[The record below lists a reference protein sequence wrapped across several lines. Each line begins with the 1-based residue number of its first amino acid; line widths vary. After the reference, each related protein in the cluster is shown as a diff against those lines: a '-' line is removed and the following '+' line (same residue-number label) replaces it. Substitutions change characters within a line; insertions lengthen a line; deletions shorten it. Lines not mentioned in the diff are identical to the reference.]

1 MAQPYVVH
9 GLIDNSG
16 ESSKVKFYLPDVT
29 GANYG
34 TITGN
39 VITANVGE
47 LRLAVAA
54 ATLMNFTRHTVVC
67 EVYDDVGTLPSD
79 ANAQREQ
86 KLLITYIGDGGTSK
100 KYRIEL
106 PGADR
111 TLFAQTGTDVVDH
124 TVNLNAIALKDAI
137 ESYAVTPEGFPALV
151 TAMRL
156 VGRNI

>member
-9 GLIDNSG
+9 GMIDNSG
-16 ESSKVKFYLPDVT
+16 ESSKVKFYLPLIT
-29 GANYG
+29 AANYDDQ
-34 TITGN
+34 TGN
-39 VITANVGE
+39 GIGEAVGE

-54 ATLMNFTRHTVVC
+54 ASLMNFTRHTVVSD
-67 EVYDDVGTLPSD
+67 VYDDVGTLPSD

-100 KYRIEL
+100 KYRLEI

-124 TVNLNAIALKDAI
+124 TSNVNAIALKAVI
-137 ESYAVTPEGFPALV
+137 ETYAVTPEGFPALIQ
-151 TAMRL
+151 AMRL

>member
-1 MAQPYVVH
+1 MSQPYVVH
-9 GLIDNSG
+9 GMVDNSG
-16 ESSKVKFYLPDVT
+16 EGSKVKFYLPTITSANFDDVT
-29 GANYG
+29 GNG
-34 TITGN
+34 
-39 VITANVGE
+39 VGDSVGD

-54 ATLMNFTRHTVVC
+54 ASLMNFTRHTVVAA
-67 EVYDDVGTLPSD
+67 VYDDVGTLPSD

-124 TVNLNAIALKDAI
+124 TSNVNAIALVTAI
-137 ESYAVTPEGFPALV
+137 EANAVSPEGFPALV
-151 TAMRL
+151 VAMRL
-156 VGRNI
+156 VGRNL